1 MPFTPFHLGP
11 AIAVGL
17 PLRKYLHTPTFIVG
31 NLVLD
36 IEPLLV
42 LVFGL
47 RYPLHG
53 YLHTLALALAV
64 GLLLGVVMFKL
75 EVFMSPFYRKIKLET
90 DKPLKVGSF
99 LSAGVFG
106 SVLHVMF
113 DALLYSEMA
122 PFFPL
127 AVNPLLDLQ
136 LSMPQV
142 YLSCVYLCIF
152 GIIFYACLL
161 VYSLHKRMTKA

>member
-17 PLRKYLHTPTFIVG
+17 PLRKYMHAPTFIVA

-47 RYPLHG
+47 GFPLHG
-53 YLHTLALALAV
+53 YLHTLALAIVV

-75 EVFMSPFYRKIKLET
+75 EKFMSPFYRKVKLET
-90 DKPLKVGSF
+90 DKPLRVRSF

-106 SVLHVMF
+106 SVLHVLF
-113 DALLYSEMA
+113 DAFLYSEME

-127 AVNPLLDLQ
+127 AVNPLLDLH
-136 LSMPQV
+136 LSMSQV
-142 YLSCVYLCIF
+142 YMFCVYLGMF
-152 GIIFYACLL
+152 GIVFYVCLL
-161 VYSLHKRMTKA
+161 VYSLNKRTAKA

>member
-17 PLRKYLHTPTFIVG
+17 PMRKYLHAPTFIVG

-36 IEPLLV
+36 FEPLLV

-75 EVFMSPFYRKIKLET
+75 EGFMSPLYRKVKLET

-106 SVLHVMF
+106 SVLHVLF
-113 DALLYSEMA
+113 DAFLYSEME

-127 AVNPLLDLQ
+127 AVNPLLDLH
-136 LSMPQV
+136 LSMSQV
-142 YLSCVYLCIF
+142 YMYCVYLGIF
-152 GIIFYACLL
+152 GIIFYVCLL
-161 VYSLHKRMTKA
+161 VYSLNKRTAKA

>member
-11 AIAVGL
+11 AIVVGL
-17 PLRKYLHTPTFIVG
+17 PLRKYLHAPTFIFG

-42 LVFGL
+42 LAFGL
-47 RYPLHG
+47 HYPLHG
-53 YLHTLALALAV
+53 YLHTLVLALLI

-75 EVFMSPFYRKIKLET
+75 EKFISPLYLKVKLET
-90 DKPLKVGSF
+90 DKPVKVGSF

-106 SVLHVMF
+106 AVLHVLF
-113 DALLYSEMA
+113 DAFLYSEME

-127 AVNPLLDLQ
+127 AVNPLLDLY
-136 LSMPQV
+136 LSMSQV
-142 YLSCVYLCIF
+142 YMFCVYLGIF
-152 GIIFYACLL
+152 GIVFYVCLL
-161 VYSLHKRMTKA
+161 VYSLNKRTPKA